1 MKPKFQ
7 MVLGLVL
14 GVLFLVEGSSL
25 FTAPSGDS
33 PTRAFGIFIGIT
45 ILIAAPCCF
54 YMAWRGY
61 LKSRSSD
68 EDSH

>member
-1 MKPKFQ
+1 MNPKVQ

-14 GVLFLVEGSSL
+14 GILFLIEGSSL
-25 FTAPSGDS
+25 FTAPFGDS
-33 PTRAFGIFIGIT
+33 PTRGLGVFLGIA

-54 YMAWRGY
+54 FMAWKGY
-61 LKSRSSD
+61 VKSRRSN